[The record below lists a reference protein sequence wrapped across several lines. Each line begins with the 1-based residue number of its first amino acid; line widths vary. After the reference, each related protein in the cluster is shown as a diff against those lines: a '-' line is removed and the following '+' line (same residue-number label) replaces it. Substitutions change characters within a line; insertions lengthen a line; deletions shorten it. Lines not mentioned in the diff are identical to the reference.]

1 MADLVI
7 TITGEGKSAA
17 YTPNAYLVV
26 NNSMVISAQTTT
38 VSPGSIIECSA
49 KKGSNGVARIVLDG
63 TVVAESTAS
72 STSAKYTL
80 TANRNY
86 TINLSV
92 GTDAIITIT
101 SGIDPND
108 PMSPHDGHNTN
119 VDSVAR
125 EIEGG
130 TVNIGGVEHEIE
142 CGFVLVG
149 GVSREIPFGPQTANV
164 TITGSGAGRA
174 WVTIDGK
181 KYTGAATVEVPK
193 GTALVASCTAATAIE
208 TYITLNGKTVK
219 TGSGT
224 IAYSMTVE
232 EDTAVKLIGSEKV
245 AGTYYRGRVE
255 ITTG

>member
-7 TITGEGKSAA
+7 TITGAGKSAA

-26 NNSMVISAQTTT
+26 NNSMVISAQTAT
-38 VSPGSIIECSA
+38 VSPGSTIECSA

-108 PMSPHDGHNTN
+108 PMSPRDGHNTN
-119 VDSVAR
+119 VGQVAREILGGTVKINGVARELESGLVLVGGVAR
-125 EIEGG
+125 EIEFAGGEVTVKITASISDASQMYVTINGIKYTSSITVDVPVG
-130 TVNIGGVEHEIE
+130 TVVSCYAKRSYNGLASIKVNGGQV
-142 CGFVLVG
+142 
-149 GVSREIPFGPQTANV
+149 A
-164 TITGSGAGRA
+164 SGATA
-174 WVTIDGK
+174 KYDYEVTG
-181 KYTGAATVEVPK
+181 
-193 GTALVASCTAATAIE
+193 
-208 TYITLNGKTVK
+208 N
-219 TGSGT
+219 
-224 IAYSMTVE
+224 
-232 EDTAVKLIGSEKV
+232 
-245 AGTYYRGRVE
+245 VE
-255 ITTG
+255 IKMTFDLMSASSIDITEE

>member
-26 NNSMVISAQTTT
+26 NNSMVISAQTAT
-38 VSPGSIIECSA
+38 VSPGSTIECSA

-63 TVVAESTAS
+63 TTVAESTAS

-101 SGIDPND
+101 SGSDPND
-108 PMSPHDGHNTN
+108 PMAPRDGHNTN
-119 VDSVAR
+119 VGNAAR

-130 TVNIGGVEHEIE
+130 TVKINGVAGELKSGLVLVSGVAKEIE
-142 CGFVLVG
+142 FVG
-149 GVSREIPFGPQTANV
+149 GDATVN
-164 TITGSGAGRA
+164 ITGSGNATSLYI
-174 WVTIDGK
+174 TIDGTK
-181 KYTGAATVEVPK
+181 HTSAGTVVVPVGTIISCYARNSYGNEYIRLNGATVASGTTASGGAASYEHEVTGNVTIK
-193 GTALVASCTAATAIE
+193 MTYSSYSDATI
-208 TYITLNGKTVK
+208 
-219 TGSGT
+219 
-224 IAYSMTVE
+224 
-232 EDTAVKLIGSEKV
+232 
-245 AGTYYRGRVE
+245 E
-255 ITTG
+255 ITEE